1 MRIHKPLLAFFHL
14 GKQWIHVTSTS
25 WSSSVNEYKNHSGYM
40 GNNGP
45 NDLRLFRVT
54 IHSLIRSPRPVLVWL
69 SLLPNIYSSNEIS
82 RTSSPLELNKLKST
96 VFVIRLGEEEI
107 SSCSSLIL
115 HFPALSSPEPTSASI
130 TRQDKTMLSRDGMLK
145 VKVSSHTG
153 LRSPDL
159 VEVFWYP

>member
-25 WSSSVNEYKNHSGYM
+25 WSSSVTEYKNHSGYM
-40 GNNGP
+40 GNGGTKRFTTFSRHNS
-45 NDLRLFRVT
+45 F
-54 IHSLIRSPRPVLVWL
+54 IRSPRPVLVWL

-115 HFPALSSPEPTSASI
+115 HFPALSSLEPTSASI
-130 TRQDKTMLSRDGMLK
+130 TRQDKTMLSRVGMLK
-145 VKVSSHTG
+145 EKVSSHTG